1 MKEYQKYTCL
11 FGGGAIRGVSYIGAI
26 KALEELEIFSE
37 TLGGSSVG
45 SIFAAL
51 YAVGYKAEELK
62 DIFSKVNF
70 NLFKDISFGIG
81 PIFAFS
87 KGEVFLEWIRD
98 LIESKFYGKKYK
110 KGMMQTVCFK
120 DLDKN
125 LVIITTDLANF
136 ECKEFSK
143 NETPDYEI
151 ASAIRI
157 SCCMPGLMKPIEY
170 NNSLLVDGDLQKSK
184 PMWKLAKSLLNNES
198 RILEFRLEGY
208 YSGNEITGIDYAN
221 AVYSCMTA
229 VSTAFVTEIYANN
242 DKYDYVVLN
251 TGEIV
256 IVDFNLP
263 EDKRNE
269 LIESGYKQTMFYF
282 KNNLRQKKEIL
293 KPIYE
298 SIYKHLKRV
307 NKLIGL
313 NHVVP
318 AKMQFGELFMDISN
332 SYSYIDSKII
342 EKINN
347 LKDLF
352 LQNMQYPKIIGPIKL
367 NNSKLVKAEIASL
380 LHDVQ
385 FKLDEINDFLKL
397 FDNLT

>member
-1 MKEYQKYTCL
+1 MNDYQKYTCL

-26 KALEELEIFSE
+26 KALEELGIQAE

-51 YAVGYKAEELK
+51 FAVGYRAEELK
-62 DIFSKVNF
+62 EIFSKVNF

-87 KGEVFLEWIRD
+87 KGEVFLEWIRE
-98 LIESKFYGKKYK
+98 LIESKFYGENYK
-110 KGMMQTVCFK
+110 KGMMRAVCFK
-120 DLDKN
+120 DLGKN

-143 NETPDYEI
+143 SETPDYEI

-157 SCCMPGLMKPIEY
+157 SCCMPGLMKPVEY
-170 NNSLLVDGDLQKSK
+170 NNTLLVDGDLQKSK
-184 PMWKLAKSLLNNES
+184 PMWKLTNTLMNSS
-198 RILEFRLEGY
+198 DRILEFRLEGY

-242 DKYDYVVLN
+242 DKYDYIVLN

-256 IVDFNLP
+256 VVDFNLP

-269 LIESGYKQTMFYF
+269 LIESGYNQTINYF
-282 KNNLRQKKEIL
+282 KKIL
-293 KPIYE
+293 KEKKKVLKPVYETIYRYIKKAE
-298 SIYKHLKRV
+298 S
-307 NKLIGL
+307 LIKQ
-313 NHVVP
+313 NHIIP
-318 AKMQFGELFMDISN
+318 AKMQFGELYMSISSSSFN
-332 SYSYIDSKII
+332 IDFKIMNRL
-342 EKINN
+342 NN
-347 LKDLF
+347 LKDMF
-352 LQNMQYPKIIGPIKL
+352 INNITYPKLFGSIKL
-367 NNSKLVKAEIASL
+367 NNSKLIITELI
-380 LHDVQ
+380 
-385 FKLDEINDFLKL
+385 KLSEDIKSKITELRDYIEEN
-397 FDNLT
+397 